1 MFTKS
6 GHSPTGFLRWI
17 GSFAAAMALI
27 ELWTGD
33 YSDAAFQAA
42 LALLLFVEA
51 SERAPA
57 GWLRI
62 AQLSLIVL
70 MASLL
75 ALRVMRWTGFLE

>member
-1 MFTKS
+1 MFTKP

-33 YSDAAFQAA
+33 YSDAAFQSA
-42 LALLLFVEA
+42 LAVLMFIEA
-51 SERAPA
+51 AEVRSVA
-57 GWLRI
+57 WLRI
-62 AQLSLIVL
+62 ARLSLIVL

-75 ALRVMRWTGFLE
+75 AFRVMRRTGLLG

>member
-1 MFTKS
+1 MITKP
-6 GHSPTGFLRWI
+6 GHAPTGFLRWI

-33 YSDAAFQAA
+33 YSAAAFQAA
-42 LALLLFVEA
+42 LALLLFVEGTE
-51 SERAPA
+51 SRPG

-62 AQLSLIVL
+62 ARVSLIVL

-75 ALRVMRWTGFLE
+75 AFRVMRWTGFLE